1 MNLDAAY
8 ILIICTLAFFC
19 YIGFKSSSNEKV
31 DDDAYLS
38 ARGTQDW
45 KQIGLSLFAS
55 GMGVWI
61 LLGPSEVA
69 YYGGFWDVTGY
80 AASAS
85 APLLLIAYLGP
96 MIRSRLPEGVTLAD
110 YVEVRLG
117 RNMQLYVGL
126 ISILYMFTFLFAEF
140 MAIGK
145 VMKQLTGMDPLVPMV
160 LVGVI
165 TAAYTAYGG
174 LPASLATDRIQG
186 WVIAVL
192 VSLLLIFLFGAD
204 TGKLIDDAMAY
215 NPGGYE
221 QTWSYGSMGY
231 MGSFKSG
238 LAIVVAVTAAEM
250 FSQGNWQRAYA
261 SEDDLAL
268 KKGAFLAA
276 AMVFPLVFIMGVM
289 GTVAAGQGGVAD
301 PSVAFFH
308 LVSDSGNLI
317 AAAFILLIV
326 SLVCSST
333 DTLQNA
339 IVASISRDISGGGV
353 GIGYSRIITI
363 SMVPLAIF
371 LATGPTIMGFQFN
384 AWSVFGIF
392 LFADILAAATVA
404 PVMLTLWSGVSSKGA
419 LLGCFAGLFSVVIY
433 GLIEPPTDSA
443 FFMYLIHPTLDAL
456 PASEGGVTNLWP
468 FVSAILGSII
478 ITVAGSKAL
487 PDS

>member
-192 VSLLLIFLFGAD
+192 V
-204 TGKLIDDAMAY
+204 
-215 NPGGYE
+215 
-221 QTWSYGSMGY
+221 
-231 MGSFKSG
+231 
-238 LAIVVAVTAAEM
+238 
-250 FSQGNWQRAYA
+250 
-261 SEDDLAL
+261 
-268 KKGAFLAA
+268 
-276 AMVFPLVFIMGVM
+276 
-289 GTVAAGQGGVAD
+289 
-301 PSVAFFH
+301 
-308 LVSDSGNLI
+308 
-317 AAAFILLIV
+317 
-326 SLVCSST
+326 
-333 DTLQNA
+333 
-339 IVASISRDISGGGV
+339 
-353 GIGYSRIITI
+353 
-363 SMVPLAIF
+363 
-371 LATGPTIMGFQFN
+371 
-384 AWSVFGIF
+384 
-392 LFADILAAATVA
+392 
-404 PVMLTLWSGVSSKGA
+404 
-419 LLGCFAGLFSVVIY
+419 
-433 GLIEPPTDSA
+433 
-443 FFMYLIHPTLDAL
+443 
-456 PASEGGVTNLWP
+456 
-468 FVSAILGSII
+468 
-478 ITVAGSKAL
+478 
-487 PDS
+487 